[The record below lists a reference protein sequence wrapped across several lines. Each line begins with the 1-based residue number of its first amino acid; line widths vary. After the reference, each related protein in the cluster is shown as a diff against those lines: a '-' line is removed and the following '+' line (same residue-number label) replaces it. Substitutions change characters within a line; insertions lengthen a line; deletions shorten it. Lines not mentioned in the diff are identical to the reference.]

1 MVQAASR
8 LAIAY
13 IDPTH
18 RPAASGRFHYTSGMS
33 LRSALRPALRPT
45 RRKLGFT
52 LAFLL
57 LVLIAHL
64 VVIEWLRHE
73 LPLLA
78 LVDDDDD
85 SIVSIS
91 LQALPETTPPPEP
104 PVMPKIKE
112 LPPPKATDTS
122 EPVAAVPVTDTP
134 VAAVPEAPTP
144 QSEAPA
150 GDALASDAI
159 SVAAS
164 GEPAAD
170 AAAEASAPT
179 AAPALF
185 ERVSLPPSAELIYT
199 VVGVRNG
206 SRMTGHG
213 KIRWQHDGQR
223 YTLSGEVG
231 VLVFTLLS
239 YKSTGEVGQI
249 GLAPTVYAEK
259 RIGRSQTNTHFHRER
274 NSISFSASTAAYP
287 VKGGEQDRSSW
298 IWQLASL
305 GRGDPDKFEAG
316 LVFDIS
322 VAGHKSLDGWRVY
335 VNGREN
341 VELPQGQVGTWRLS
355 VIPGENSFER
365 QFDLWLAPERDW
377 YPVMLRHVD
386 KAGNSV
392 EMLLADTK

>member
-1 MVQAASR
+1 
-8 LAIAY
+8 
-13 IDPTH
+13 
-18 RPAASGRFHYTSGMS
+18 MS
-33 LRSALRPALRPT
+33 LRSALRPVLQPT
-45 RRKLGFT
+45 RRKLGLT

-57 LVLIAHL
+57 LVLVAHL
-64 VVIEWLRHE
+64 AVIEWLRHE
-73 LPLLA
+73 LTLLA
-78 LVDDDDD
+78 LDDDDE

-91 LQALPETTPPPEP
+91 LQALPDTSPPPEP

-112 LPPPKATDTS
+112 LPPPKAIDTS
-122 EPVAAVPVTDTP
+122 EPVAAVPVTETP
-134 VAAVPEAPTP
+134 VAAVPQTP
-144 QSEAPA
+144 DPPGSAPA
-150 GDALASDAI
+150 ADAGASEGI

-170 AAAEASAPT
+170 AAAPAETGAQTS
-179 AAPALF
+179 APALF
-185 ERVSLPPSAELIYT
+185 ERVSLPPSAELTYA

-213 KIRWQHDGQR
+213 KIRWQQDGQR

-239 YKSTGEVGQI
+239 YKSAGEVGQI

-316 LVFDIS
+316 LVFDMS

-341 VELPQGQVGTWRLS
+341 IELPQGQVGTWRLS

-392 EMLLADTK
+392 EMLLTETKQ